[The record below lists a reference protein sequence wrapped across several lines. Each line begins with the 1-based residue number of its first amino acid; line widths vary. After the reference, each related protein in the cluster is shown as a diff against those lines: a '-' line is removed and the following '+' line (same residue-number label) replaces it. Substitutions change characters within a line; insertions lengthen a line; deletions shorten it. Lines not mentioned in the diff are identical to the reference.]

1 MYWTM
6 PQIKKLTPVEQAM
19 LKIIRQLRFVE
30 KLWWRWMPG
39 VTIKVKWPVG
49 NVIVLPTDDGWDW
62 TLGTTPQE
70 IFSADPNDHY
80 RPWMEANVGQQGWDW
95 NWRLTD
101 NDVAE
106 NILTIKFRRGREQWA
121 SVAALRWT

>member
-6 PQIKKLTPVEQAM
+6 LQIKKLTPVEQAM

-49 NVIVLPTDDGWDW
+49 NVIVLPTDDGFDW
-62 TLGTTPQE
+62 AVGTTPQE
-70 IFSADPNDHY
+70 IFSADPNHHY
-80 RPWMEANVGQQGWDW
+80 RPWMESNVGRQGWDW
-95 NWRLTD
+95 NWRLID
-101 NDVAE
+101 NDIAE
-106 NILTIKFRRGREQWA
+106 NVLSIKFRRGKESWA
-121 SVAALRWT
+121 SIVALRWA

>member
-49 NVIVLPTDDGWDW
+49 NVIVLPTDDGFDW
-62 TLGTTPQE
+62 AVGTTPQE

>member
-6 PQIKKLTPVEQAM
+6 LQIKKLTPVEQAM

-49 NVIVLPTDDGWDW
+49 NVIVLPTDDGFDGAV
-62 TLGTTPQE
+62 GTTPQE
-70 IFSADPNDHY
+70 IFSADPNHHY
-80 RPWMEANVGQQGWDW
+80 RPWMESNVGRQGWDW
-95 NWRLTD
+95 NWRLID
-101 NDVAE
+101 NDIAE
-106 NILTIKFRRGREQWA
+106 NVLSIKFRRGKESWA
-121 SVAALRWT
+121 SIVALRWA

>member
-1 MYWTM
+1 MAKWEIHYRAG
-6 PQIKKLTPVEQAM
+6 PIAS
-19 LKIIRQLRFVE
+19 
-30 KLWWRWMPG
+30 LWWRFMPG

-62 TLGTTPQE
+62 MLGTPRQE

-80 RPWMEANVGQQGWDW
+80 RPWMEANVGRQGWDW

-101 NDVAE
+101 NDLAE
-106 NILTIKFRRGREQWA
+106 NILTIKFRRSKA
-121 SVAALRWT
+121 SLATIAALRWA

>member
-1 MYWTM
+1 M
-6 PQIKKLTPVEQAM
+6 
-19 LKIIRQLRFVE
+19 KISFIE
-30 KLWWRWMPG
+30 TLWWRFMPG

-62 TLGTTPQE
+62 TLGATRQE

-80 RPWMEANVGQQGWDW
+80 RPWLEANVGRQGWDW

-106 NILTIKFRRGREQWA
+106 NILTIKFRRSKEQWA
-121 SVAALRWT
+121 TVAALRWS

>member
-6 PQIKKLTPVEQAM
+6 LQIKKLTPVEQAM
-19 LKIIRQLRFVE
+19 LKIIRQLRFIE
-30 KLWWRWMPG
+30 TLWWRWMPG

-49 NVIVLPTDDGWDW
+49 NVIVLPTDDGFDW
-62 TLGTTPQE
+62 AVGTTPQE

-80 RPWMEANVGQQGWDW
+80 RPWMEANVGRQGWDW

-121 SVAALRWT
+121 TVAALRWA